1 MELKDQILQTKE
13 RKKGFLKSMPD
24 TMRTQINTYAKLD
37 KLAKRFW
44 IYPVAGLI
52 LSVAVYLVACL
63 VATPENRWVVH
74 AILAALWIVAGVFVG
89 LRLKSAADKAKK
101 AIMLGAPDYVE
112 ELNAINSKL
121 DGLEKAEKA
130 RVEAE
135 AHATINGEESTVTS
149 ISDHPL
155 SRSEVRDLLG
165 NDFLLNSVMPSEDW
179 GYLVTLENPESIGD
193 IAQGDIVM
201 VSIDTQRESVA
212 SIMLG

>member
-135 AHATINGEESTVTS
+135 KQELKAKARAEAAQREA
-149 ISDHPL
+149 
-155 SRSEVRDLLG
+155 EAALLRQQQVV
-165 NDFLLNSVMPSEDW
+165 NSAPAVPPSETP
-179 GYLVTLENPESIGD
+179 VQPTEPPQE
-193 IAQGDIVM
+193 
-201 VSIDTQRESVA
+201 
-212 SIMLG
+212 

>member
-37 KLAKRFW
+37 KLGKRFW
-44 IYPVAGLI
+44 IYLVAGLI

-63 VATPENRWVVH
+63 VAPNANPWIVH

-89 LRLKSAADKAKK
+89 LRIKGIADKSKK

-121 DGLEKAEKA
+121 VGLEKAEKA
-130 RVEAE
+130 RLEAEKQELKAKARAEAAQREAE
-135 AHATINGEESTVTS
+135 AAAQRQQQVVGSAPVI
-149 ISDHPL
+149 
-155 SRSEVRDLLG
+155 
-165 NDFLLNSVMPSEDW
+165 PS
-179 GYLVTLENPESIGD
+179 PE
-193 IAQGDIVM
+193 APVQ
-201 VSIDTQRESVA
+201 TEQPPQE
-212 SIMLG
+212 